1 MSNHE
6 GLPLRAQDNSQESYN
21 SIQNESEYQKE
32 LQRKRVNAIYSSV
45 LTLISFQERKTP
57 DTKEPLVIPYYEKA
71 LRTQKQAE
79 QIAKKEAFVTGEPM
93 KKIEKIPGENPK
105 DRKNYAYL
113 ERLDLAI
120 ERGGNRLEKRIWQ
133 ESIKNFAPII
143 EKENIKNNT
152 WVILKET
159 FDKNRKE
166 QGLPPAEYTESEMN
180 KDYER
185 LRQNQIDSINSW
197 TEYLSNKETPF
208 PTWFKI
214 YAFDSVIKMGT
225 YNHKYGKYENRDK
238 STIAPYPRVNPAAL
252 ALTLDAVNNF
262 FGQDKEKWFTE
273 HTDDDQLNAI
283 VKSGNFGKIYTHF
296 FNETYKPI
304 PTPERTEDIKGEW
317 FDFYPGQ
324 EDELAEASQGTPWCI
339 ASKQAGENCLK
350 TNDHTIKDNKA
361 RFKLFKL
368 KNENSIDGISKTA
381 CASIRFDT
389 QGRVA
394 EVSGLK
400 GGQAIEDSLI
410 PIVEQ
415 EAFKYPLD
423 PDRYFKEKFRDKK
436 ELIRL
441 QEKAKNSEDLTLDEY
456 AFLYEK
462 DRKIFTLDTY
472 ASPDPKIAELRNIYN
487 ISRLLQSDNKDAL
500 GQDLLMQKL
509 ECVLKKT
516 SSSDLAANLD
526 TLLEK
531 GIDLNTLFNK
541 LNSNNISQNLDT
553 LLEKGIDVNAAF
565 NRLDSDGILQNLD
578 TLLEKGIDL
587 NTLFNKLNSN
597 NISRNLNTL
606 LKKGINI
613 NSIFDKLDNY
623 YISQNFDTFLEKGI
637 DVNVAF
643 NKLNSYGISQNLNT
657 LLKKGINVNSIFDKL
672 DSYDIS
678 QNLNTLLK
686 KGINVNAAFNRLDSD
701 GILQNLDTLLEKG
714 ASINTILDKLGS
726 YHVSQNLNTIL
737 KKGIA
742 INDILDKLG
751 SYGISQNLNT
761 LLKKGIDVN
770 AAFNRLDS
778 YDISRNLNTFLEKG
792 INVNSIFN
800 KLDNYYISQNL
811 NTFLEKGIDTNTIFN
826 KLGSYHVS
834 QNLNSLLEKG
844 IDVDIVFDKL
854 DSYDISQ
861 NLNIFLKKG
870 INVNSIF
877 NKLDSYG
884 VSQNLDTLLE
894 NSIDINAAFN
904 KLDSYGIS
912 QNLDTLLENSVDVNR
927 ILNRLDSNGVS
938 LNFELLANHNI
949 PTDLLVSKMNLQGIE
964 SHLDII
970 QTDPA
975 NIKAAQLAIYCD
987 ILIDGFSD
995 FTLEN
1000 INNDVIYDKILDNQ
1014 LDSIIKGGNLELAM
1028 NKMMEETLPDSLKTF
1043 LEQHPADFNSIIRPE
1058 LYSKMVSELIESYK
1072 DSDEVVKLNDD
1083 RVIRS
1088 LIGPDLIYNLNNL
1101 LQVMPI
1107 DRIVANMRPADIE
1120 AYHDELVAHGA
1131 SL

>member
-1 MSNHE
+1 M
-6 GLPLRAQDNSQESYN
+6 R
-21 SIQNESEYQKE
+21 
-32 LQRKRVNAIYSSV
+32 
-45 LTLISFQERKTP
+45 LI
-57 DTKEPLVIPYYEKA
+57 I
-71 LRTQKQAE
+71 
-79 QIAKKEAFVTGEPM
+79 
-93 KKIEKIPGENPK
+93 
-105 DRKNYAYL
+105 
-113 ERLDLAI
+113 
-120 ERGGNRLEKRIWQ
+120 
-133 ESIKNFAPII
+133 
-143 EKENIKNNT
+143 
-152 WVILKET
+152 
-159 FDKNRKE
+159 
-166 QGLPPAEYTESEMN
+166 
-180 KDYER
+180 
-185 LRQNQIDSINSW
+185 
-197 TEYLSNKETPF
+197 
-208 PTWFKI
+208 
-214 YAFDSVIKMGT
+214 
-225 YNHKYGKYENRDK
+225 
-238 STIAPYPRVNPAAL
+238 
-252 ALTLDAVNNF
+252 F
-262 FGQDKEKWFTE
+262 FGQDKEKWFTD

-304 PTPERTEDIKGEW
+304 PTPERTEDIEGEW
-317 FDFYPGQ
+317 FDFFPGQ
-324 EDELAEASQGTPWCI
+324 ENELAEASQGTPWCI
-339 ASKQAGENCLK
+339 ASEQAGENYLK
-350 TNDHTIKDNKA
+350 TNDHTIKDNRA

-541 LNSNNISQNLDT
+541 LNSNNIS
-553 LLEKGIDVNAAF
+553 
-565 NRLDSDGILQNLD
+565 
-578 TLLEKGIDL
+578 
-587 NTLFNKLNSN
+587 
-597 NISRNLNTL
+597 RNLNTL

-657 LLKKGINVNSIFDKL
+657 LLKKGIN
-672 DSYDIS
+672 
-678 QNLNTLLK
+678 
-686 KGINVNAAFNRLDSD
+686 
-701 GILQNLDTLLEKG
+701 
-714 ASINTILDKLGS
+714 
-726 YHVSQNLNTIL
+726 
-737 KKGIA
+737 
-742 INDILDKLG
+742 
-751 SYGISQNLNT
+751 
-761 LLKKGIDVN
+761 VN

-1014 LDSIIKGGNLELAM
+1014 LDSVIKGGNLELAM

>member
-1 MSNHE
+1 M
-6 GLPLRAQDNSQESYN
+6 R
-21 SIQNESEYQKE
+21 
-32 LQRKRVNAIYSSV
+32 
-45 LTLISFQERKTP
+45 LI
-57 DTKEPLVIPYYEKA
+57 I
-71 LRTQKQAE
+71 
-79 QIAKKEAFVTGEPM
+79 
-93 KKIEKIPGENPK
+93 
-105 DRKNYAYL
+105 
-113 ERLDLAI
+113 
-120 ERGGNRLEKRIWQ
+120 
-133 ESIKNFAPII
+133 
-143 EKENIKNNT
+143 
-152 WVILKET
+152 
-159 FDKNRKE
+159 
-166 QGLPPAEYTESEMN
+166 
-180 KDYER
+180 
-185 LRQNQIDSINSW
+185 
-197 TEYLSNKETPF
+197 
-208 PTWFKI
+208 
-214 YAFDSVIKMGT
+214 
-225 YNHKYGKYENRDK
+225 
-238 STIAPYPRVNPAAL
+238 
-252 ALTLDAVNNF
+252 F
-262 FGQDKEKWFTE
+262 FGQDKEKWFTD

-304 PTPERTEDIKGEW
+304 PTPERTEDIEGEW
-317 FDFYPGQ
+317 FDFFPGQ
-324 EDELAEASQGTPWCI
+324 ENELAEASQGTPWCI
-339 ASKQAGENCLK
+339 ASEQAGENYLK
-350 TNDHTIKDNKA
+350 TNDHTIKDNRA

-672 DSYDIS
+672 DSYGIS

-686 KGINVNAAFNRLDSD
+686 KGIN
-701 GILQNLDTLLEKG
+701 
-714 ASINTILDKLGS
+714 
-726 YHVSQNLNTIL
+726 
-737 KKGIA
+737 
-742 INDILDKLG
+742 
-751 SYGISQNLNT
+751 
-761 LLKKGIDVN
+761 VN

-1014 LDSIIKGGNLELAM
+1014 LDSVIKGGNLELAM